1 MAAASNKWI
10 RVAWRNEKRKEQTSL
25 KKEAEKAIRKVGGT
39 VSFDEKVQ
47 LLVKKVT
54 LNGKKDEATEKYL
67 EWRTRKE

>member
-1 MAAASNKWI
+1 MK
-10 RVAWRNEKRKEQTSL
+10 KRKEQTSL

-67 EWRTRKE
+67 E